1 MTRHVVLIPAAGI
14 GARFGAACP
23 KQYVNLAG
31 KTVLEHTVS
40 RLAQISAI
48 DLLLIVVSELDEYID
63 AIYPAAALPPNVHI
77 LRCGGATRAQTVRN
91 GITYAQQQFGLQD
104 NDWLLV
110 HDAARCCVSADSV
123 QRLLAAVH
131 NHTVGGLLALPVA
144 DTLKQ
149 ADAAQHVCCT
159 VSRAGL
165 WQAQTPQMFRA
176 GILARALTQADLDV
190 ITDESSAVEALG
202 LAPLLIPGDVC
213 NLKLTSAQDALLA
226 TYFLQQETVE

>member
-48 DLLLIVVSELDEYID
+48 DLLLIVVSEQDAYID

-91 GITYAQQQFGLQD
+91 GITHAQQQFGLQD

-149 ADAAQHVCCT
+149 ADTAQHVCRT

-176 GILARALTQADLDV
+176 GILARALAQADLDV

-202 LAPLLIPGDVC
+202 LAPLLVPGDVC

>member
-1 MTRHVVLIPAAGI
+1 MTRYVGLIPAAGI

-23 KQYVNLAG
+23 KQYVKLAG

-40 RLAQISAI
+40 RLTKISVI
-48 DLLLIVVSELDEYID
+48 DLLLIVVAEQDDYID
-63 AIYPAAALPPNVHI
+63 SIYPVALPAHVHI

-91 GITYAQQQFGLQD
+91 GIAQAQQQFGLQD
-104 NDWLLV
+104 SDWLLV

-123 QRLLAAVH
+123 QRLLAATH
-131 NHTVGGLLALPVA
+131 NHAVGGLLALPVA

-159 VSRAGL
+159 VNRAGL

-176 GILARALTQADLDV
+176 GILARALAQADLEA
-190 ITDESSAVEALG
+190 ITDESSAVEMLG
-202 LAPLLIPGDVC
+202 LAPLLVSGDVC
-213 NLKLTSAQDALLA
+213 NLKLTSAQDAMLA
-226 TYFLQQETVE
+226 TYFLQQETGE